1 MKEEIESDLSFGG
14 PCFFKFFIDCSR
26 IKGSLGSE
34 SLRDNK
40 QVMKFFLKNPHSQ
53 TRSGNLNSLPCP
65 KVKNMNTSRNNSEFI
80 FISYLPR
87 R

>member
-40 QVMKFFLKNPHSQ
+40 QVMKFFFKKTHTLKQGQVTSI
-53 TRSGNLNSLPCP
+53 PCP
-65 KVKNMNTSRNNSEFI
+65 A
-80 FISYLPR
+80 PR
-87 R
+87 

>member
-40 QVMKFFLKNPHSQ
+40 QVMKFFFKKPTLSN
-53 TRSGNLNSLPCP
+53 
-65 KVKNMNTSRNNSEFI
+65 KVR
-80 FISYLPR
+80 
-87 R
+87 